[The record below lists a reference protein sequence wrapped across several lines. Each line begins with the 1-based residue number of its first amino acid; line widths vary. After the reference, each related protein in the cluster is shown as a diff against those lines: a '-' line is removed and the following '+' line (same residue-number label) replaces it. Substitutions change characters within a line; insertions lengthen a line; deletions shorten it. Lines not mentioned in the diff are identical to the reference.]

1 MGISNKLDKHNNQY
15 INIKISIA
23 SHNQDPEFLH
33 GKPFYEKGKTRKWVY
48 NNLPLQKMGL
58 QQYSQEQML
67 EITKKKKINLELQKI
82 IHNAMH

>member
-15 INIKISIA
+15 INIKISVA
-23 SHNQDPEFLH
+23 SHNQDPEFLD